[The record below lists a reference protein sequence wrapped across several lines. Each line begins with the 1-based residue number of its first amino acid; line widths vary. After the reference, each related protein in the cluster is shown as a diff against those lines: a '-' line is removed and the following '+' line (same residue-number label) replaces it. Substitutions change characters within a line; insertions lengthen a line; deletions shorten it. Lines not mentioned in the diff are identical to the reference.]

1 MGRPPGGRFVAG
13 AVLCLKYVC
22 SVNTLSTEYSHNSV
36 DRLLIHHRAEM
47 PSLVPPGLPETSAYS
62 NCDYRC
68 DFLTEQPRIAAV
80 KLSVVDSNE
89 FVLQF
94 GCLYVAA
101 RGIVCQRVI
110 EASEGKCKG
119 L

>member
-1 MGRPPGGRFVAG
+1 M
-13 AVLCLKYVC
+13 
-22 SVNTLSTEYSHNSV
+22 
-36 DRLLIHHRAEM
+36 DRLPIHHRAEM
-47 PSLVPPGLPETSAYS
+47 PSLVPPGLPETSAYNS
-62 NCDYRC
+62 DYRC

-80 KLSVVDSNE
+80 KLSVVDSKE

-94 GCLYVAA
+94 GCLHVAA
-101 RGIVCQRVI
+101 RGIVAI

>member
-1 MGRPPGGRFVAG
+1 M
-13 AVLCLKYVC
+13 
-22 SVNTLSTEYSHNSV
+22 
-36 DRLLIHHRAEM
+36 DRLPVQYRAEM
-47 PSLVPPGLPETSAYS
+47 PSLVPLGLQETSAYS

-68 DFLTEQPRIAAV
+68 DFLTEPRIAAV

-110 EASEGKCKG
+110 EASEGSAKVCKPH
-119 L
+119 LHRSSAKALSVFPF